1 MKKHVLVLA
10 SPDHPDL
17 PNLHALRD
25 QAHIQVVDTPE
36 RARLAIGQAEVV
48 FGLQFDKNWL
58 LQDIWPGARSLRW
71 VQSCYA
77 GVESLLFPELVESQV
92 VLTNARGLYS
102 RVLAEFVVAAI
113 LYFAKRL
120 DELRSNQ
127 RAGIWSRLQVEEVRG
142 GTVGIVGVGDVGRA
156 CAEQVDA
163 LGMRLLGC
171 KRNPDAIP
179 EIRPFERMV
188 SPDKLLEI
196 LPECDWVVAATPLT
210 PQTRGMIGEP
220 ELRAMKSDAV
230 LINIGRGA
238 VVSEPALIR
247 ALQEGWIRGAALDVV
262 EPEPLPADNPLWGME
277 NVLLTAHSA
286 DHTSD
291 DLGQASRLFVEN
303 FRRYIDEKP
312 LLNTVDKAAGY

>member
-10 SPDHPDL
+10 SPGHPDL
-17 PNLHALRD
+17 PTLDVIRD
-25 QAHIQVVDTPE
+25 RAHIQVADSPE
-36 RARLAIGQAEVV
+36 QARSAVGQVEIV
-48 FGLQFDKNWL
+48 FALQFDKHWL
-58 LQDIWPGARSLRW
+58 LQDIWPGASSVRW
-71 VQSCYA
+71 VQSSYA
-77 GVESLLFPELVESQV
+77 GVESLMFPELLESQV

-127 RAGIWSRLQVEEVRG
+127 RAGIWSRLQVEEVWG

-156 CAEQVDA
+156 CAGQVQA

-171 KRNPDAIP
+171 KRNPDTMP
-179 EIRPFERMV
+179 EIHPFERMV
-188 SPDKLLEI
+188 SPDRLLEI
-196 LPECDWVVAATPLT
+196 LPECDWVVLATPLT
-210 PQTRGMIGEP
+210 TRTGGMIGEP
-220 ELRAMKSDAV
+220 ELRAMKPNSV

-238 VVSEPALIR
+238 TIREPALIR

-262 EPEPLPADNPLWGME
+262 DPEPLPAHSPLWGMD

-291 DLGQASRLFVEN
+291 DLVQAGRLFVGN
-303 FRRYIDEKP
+303 FRRYVDGKP
-312 LLNTVDKAAGY
+312 LLNMVNKQAGY